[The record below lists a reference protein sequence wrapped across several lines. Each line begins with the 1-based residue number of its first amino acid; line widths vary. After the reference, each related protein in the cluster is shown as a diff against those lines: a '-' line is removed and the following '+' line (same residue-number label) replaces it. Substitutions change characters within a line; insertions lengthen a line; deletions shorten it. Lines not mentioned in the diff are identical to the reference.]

1 MDTIKI
7 EKKNVK
13 MIAHRGLSGL
23 EKENTH
29 LAFVAAGNKS
39 YFGIETDVHLTKDGI
54 FVISHDFN
62 TERVTGVG
70 LNIKDTLFSDLRN
83 LSIYDFD
90 SNISKPYIKFP
101 TLKEYLE
108 ICKKYE
114 KHCII
119 EVKPE
124 FNGEEINK
132 LLEEVN
138 SVNELKNTTF
148 ISFNLENLKKIREIN
163 PTIPLQYLSSTYND
177 DLLNI
182 CKTNNLDI
190 DIYYKELTIDAMK
203 KFKDNNIKVNAWTV
217 NSESV
222 AIDLVS
228 WGIDYITTNI
238 LE

>member
-62 TERVTGVG
+62 TERVTGVN

-90 SNISKPYIKFP
+90 SNINKPYIKFP

-124 FNGEEINK
+124 FNSEEINK

-203 KFKDNNIKVNAWTV
+203 KFKENNIKVNAWTV
-217 NSESV
+217 NNKDD